1 MESPKVAVKRS
12 ESQMRFF
19 DMCVDHYLNKND
31 WHEFDTALISK
42 KEVEVEKELEE
53 YRNRRGQSP
62 TKRLIGK
69 FQFYAYLYFSYE
81 NCLAL
86 SPPCLPRA
94 GSLVPQPAIFRLKA
108 TATAVFPEV
117 YGLSSPILPGV
128 PEGRRGAVL

>member
-1 MESPKVAVKRS
+1 
-12 ESQMRFF
+12 
-19 DMCVDHYLNKND
+19 MCVDHYLNKND
-31 WHEFDTALISK
+31 WHEFDTALITK

-53 YRNRRGQSP
+53 YRRRRGQSP

-69 FQFYAYLYFSYE
+69 VNFMLILNFSYE
-81 NCLAL
+81 DSLAL
-86 SPPCLPRA
+86 SPPCLARA

-117 YGLSSPILPGV
+117 YGLSGPILPGV